1 MKLKPIGLL
10 FPALLLVVLVS
21 CSKKSNVP
29 VPADA
34 GFVVHINGK
43 SLSSKLSW
51 EEIRQSEWYKLA
63 YEKSTDSLAK
73 QVMND
78 PASSGID
85 IEADTYI
92 FMKARGRGAYSAL
105 VGSLKDEKTFAAF
118 MEKAMKGKPATR
130 EGELSVI
137 RSDKSVMTWKGNR
150 FVMVTDIP
158 DYNVSQDM
166 MGGPNPDMQA
176 PNPGFPADSL
186 AKFASEVYEI
196 KGSSSVGNNEKFAS
210 MLQEK
215 GDAHLWINAKGLYG
229 GSLPSIL
236 ALTKVSLLFDGN
248 VTAATVNFDNGKITL
263 DGKSYYNKELEALYK
278 KHKMV
283 NIDESMLKAISS
295 QNVAAVV
302 AINYPP
308 QGLKEFLTLLGLDG
322 LINMALGQDY
332 TIDEFVKANKGDVL
346 FAVSDFGVTGM
357 NPMDSAMGNMGH
369 TSHKFGAK
377 FLFAT
382 SVNDRPAFEKLM
394 SVIQKKLGQTP
405 EAATAMGRIPYQLKD
420 KWFVAGNDSLTISS
434 YGTSSQDH
442 AFISRISGHPMG
454 GYVDIQKFI
463 NGGRPAMDSA
473 AQQIADQSLKTWQDI
488 VFHGGEFKGDAT
500 LSHFEINLVD
510 KNTNSLKQL
519 NAYLGFVARIADEQE
534 KKKQLERNRYG
545 TDSLQTVP
553 AAPSPSPEN

>member
-215 GDAHLWINAKGLYG
+215 GDAHLWVNAKGLYG

-248 VTAATVNFDNGKITL
+248 VTAAKAFCCKIPSASGLRQILPKQTIRIFML
-263 DGKSYYNKELEALYK
+263 AKV
-278 KHKMV
+278 MV
-283 NIDESMLKAISS
+283 RA
-295 QNVAAVV
+295 
-302 AINYPP
+302 
-308 QGLKEFLTLLGLDG
+308 
-322 LINMALGQDY
+322 
-332 TIDEFVKANKGDVL
+332 
-346 FAVSDFGVTGM
+346 
-357 NPMDSAMGNMGH
+357 
-369 TSHKFGAK
+369 
-377 FLFAT
+377 
-382 SVNDRPAFEKLM
+382 
-394 SVIQKKLGQTP
+394 
-405 EAATAMGRIPYQLKD
+405 
-420 KWFVAGNDSLTISS
+420 
-434 YGTSSQDH
+434 DH
-442 AFISRISGHPMG
+442 
-454 GYVDIQKFI
+454 Q
-463 NGGRPAMDSA
+463 
-473 AQQIADQSLKTWQDI
+473 
-488 VFHGGEFKGDAT
+488 
-500 LSHFEINLVD
+500 
-510 KNTNSLKQL
+510 
-519 NAYLGFVARIADEQE
+519 
-534 KKKQLERNRYG
+534 
-545 TDSLQTVP
+545 
-553 AAPSPSPEN
+553 